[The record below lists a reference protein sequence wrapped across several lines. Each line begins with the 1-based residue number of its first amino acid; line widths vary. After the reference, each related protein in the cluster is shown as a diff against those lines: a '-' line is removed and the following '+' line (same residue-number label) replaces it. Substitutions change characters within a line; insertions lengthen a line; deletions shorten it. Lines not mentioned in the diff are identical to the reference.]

1 MTGGADERGPVRMF
15 ERVTARVSRYGIAAG
30 DEGEVTRVFS
40 DGSVEV
46 RVVERPPSM
55 MRARYG
61 SLASR
66 PPFARYRTA
75 TFARSEIR
83 RRGER

>member
-1 MTGGADERGPVRMF
+1 MDADGRPIRVF
-15 ERVTARVSRYGIAAG
+15 EQVVARVSRYGVAAG
-30 DEGEVTRVFS
+30 DEGEVTRVFP

-46 RVVERPPSM
+46 RVAERPSSM

-66 PPFARYRTA
+66 PPFVRYRTA
-75 TFARSEIR
+75 TFSRSEIR